1 MSASPEQRRAVSYPT
16 GTVSFL
22 FTDVEGSTRL
32 WQEHPDGMDAALER
46 HDRVVRDAIESHGG
60 YVFSTAGDAF
70 AAAFHTATRAVDAAV
85 SAQRALLDQPWSDGV
100 RIRVRMGIH
109 TGEAVERGGDYFGS
123 TLNRGARVMAAGHG
137 GQILMTSTTHG
148 ALDGTRPASIDLG
161 EHALRD
167 IDGVEHIFQ
176 IAADGLDADFPEI
189 RTLTGSRT
197 RLPTQRSS
205 LVGRDGDVADVRRR
219 LLDGRLVT
227 LTGAGGCGKTRLAI
241 EVAGRESRTVS
252 DGAFFVDL
260 ARIADDDEVADAFA
274 AGIDFVPDGSLR
286 TVHQVR
292 RRIGSKKMLLVV
304 DNCEHL
310 IDETADQ
317 VDGLLAACPNLRVLA
332 TSREALDVDG
342 EIVVRVQSLD
352 VEAGDGRSPAVR
364 LFLDRATDAGVELLA
379 ADDAVIA
386 AICERLDGLPLAI
399 ELAAARTTVLS
410 PSQILERLTDRF
422 TLLTG
427 GRRRTRGRQQT
438 LEATID
444 WSYDLL
450 APAEQDAL
458 RRISV
463 MPGAFDLKLASAV
476 LDESPDRTVD
486 RLEALVA
493 RSLLQTVRE
502 AGSGEIRYRLL
513 ETIRVYAHQHLVD
526 AGDAES
532 TRDRHAEHV
541 ADRLDSYPTVLTMA
555 PEHHLLA
562 DDVLLA
568 IDWAHGRDDRLLG
581 ARLVSG
587 ASPIFIGR
595 GLGDKGAQLHE
606 WAVEVDDPMLRCS
619 VLASHAL
626 LAMANDGSNLAELAR
641 RALATAGDRSFP
653 RQVQCYLFQALG
665 LLFID
670 PAGAQAHLRSAE
682 DVLGASVT
690 RMGDEAGI
698 DLWRADLAIWERD
711 YRTALDVS
719 ARSVGWPD
727 LDPLVAMNIHGAHLL
742 AAILC
747 EDGDTVRH
755 HLSDP
760 AIEGFRRQWLEGAR
774 RGEHWLLSYEA
785 IRAAGLAWTGDHQ
798 AARRDVADAVAMI
811 GSEAMTGVD
820 GDLLGAFAWA
830 CLGAGEV
837 DRARDLLDDT
847 YGLARSP
854 NTYLLLTEARERA
867 NGITDTTTASR
878 IAEIIRWYPLLETI
892 RAERRTQR
900 MLESELDRLHLS

>member
-1 MSASPEQRRAVSYPT
+1 MSYPT

-32 WQEHPDGMDAALER
+32 WQEHPDEMAAALER
-46 HDRVVRDAIESHGG
+46 HDRVVRDAIDSNGG

-70 AAAFHTATRAVDAAV
+70 AAAFQSATRAVDAAV
-85 SAQRALLDQPWSDGV
+85 SAQRALLDQPWSEGV

-109 TGEAVERGGDYFGS
+109 TGEAVERDGDYFGS

-137 GQILMTSTTHG
+137 GQILITRTTHS
-148 ALDGTRPASIDLG
+148 ALDGTRPTSIDLG

-167 IDGVEHIFQ
+167 IDGVENIFQ
-176 IAADGLDADFPEI
+176 IVADGLDADFPDI
-189 RTLTGSRT
+189 RTVADSRT

-205 LVGRDGDVADVRRR
+205 LVGRDDDVADVRRR

-241 EVAGRESRTVS
+241 EVAGRESQTVG

-260 ARIADDDEVADAFA
+260 ARIGDDDEVADAFA
-274 AGIDFVPDGSLR
+274 TGIDFVPDGSVP

-332 TSREALDVDG
+332 TSREPLDVDG
-342 EIVVRVQSLD
+342 EIVVRVQSLE

-364 LFLDRATDAGVELLA
+364 LFLDRTTDAGVELLA

-463 MPGAFDLKLASAV
+463 MPGAFDLELASAV
-476 LDESPDRTVD
+476 LDESPDHTVD

-493 RSLLQTVRE
+493 RSLLQTVRD

-513 ETIRVYAHQHLVD
+513 ETIRVYAHQRLVD
-526 AGDAES
+526 GGDAET
-532 TRDRHAEHV
+532 TRDRHARHV
-541 ADRLDSYPTVLTMA
+541 AGRLDAHPTAMTMVA
-555 PEHHLLA
+555 EHHLLA

-568 IDWAHGRDDRLLG
+568 IDWAHGRGDRTFG

-595 GLGDKGAQLHE
+595 GLSKKGTELHE
-606 WAVEVDDPMLRCS
+606 WAVQVDDPILRS
-619 VLASHAL
+619 TVLASHAL
-626 LAMANDGSNLAELAR
+626 LALANNGAYGELSR
-641 RALATAGDRSFP
+641 RALEAAGDRSFP
-653 RQVQCYLFQALG
+653 RRIQCHLYQALG

-682 DVLGASVT
+682 DELGASDSHT
-690 RMGDEAGI
+690 GDEVGI

-711 YRTALDVS
+711 YRTALALS
-719 ARSVGWPD
+719 ARSVGRPD
-727 LDPLVAMNIHGAHLL
+727 MDPLVAMNIHGAHLL
-742 AAILC
+742 AAVLC
-747 EDGDTVRH
+747 EDGETVRH
-755 HLSDP
+755 HLTDP
-760 AIEGFRRQWLEGAR
+760 DIEGFRQQWLEGAR

-785 IRAAGLAWTGDHQ
+785 IRAAALAWTGDHEP
-798 AARRDVADAVAMI
+798 ARRNLADAAAMI
-811 GSEAMTGVD
+811 GPDAMTGVD

-830 CLGAGEV
+830 CLAAGEV

-854 NTYLLLTEARERA
+854 NTHLLLTEARERA
-867 NGITDTTTASR
+867 NGITDATTASR
-878 IAEIIRWYPLLETI
+878 IAEIIRWFPLLETI
-892 RAERRTQR
+892 QAELRTQR
-900 MLESELDRLHLS
+900 MLESELDRLHLR

>member
-1 MSASPEQRRAVSYPT
+1 MA
-16 GTVSFL
+16 
-22 FTDVEGSTRL
+22 
-32 WQEHPDGMDAALER
+32 AALER
-46 HDRVVRDAIESHGG
+46 HDRIVRDAIESNGG

-85 SAQRALLDQPWSDGV
+85 SAQRALLDQPWPDGV

-137 GQILMTSTTHG
+137 GQVLMTSTTHG
-148 ALDGTRPASIDLG
+148 ALDGTRQTSIDLG

-167 IDGVEHIFQ
+167 IDGVERIFQ
-176 IAADGLDADFPEI
+176 IVAVGLDADFPEI
-189 RTLTGSRT
+189 RTVADSRT

-205 LVGRDGDVADVRRR
+205 LVGRDDDVADVRRR

-241 EVAGRESRTVS
+241 EVAGRESQTVG

-260 ARIADDDEVADAFA
+260 ARIGDDDEVADAFA
-274 AGIDFVPDGSLR
+274 MGIDFVPDGSVP

-332 TSREALDVDG
+332 TSREALDLDG

-352 VEAGDGRSPAVR
+352 IEGGDGRSPAVR
-364 LFLDRATDAGVELLA
+364 LFLDRATDVGVELLA
-379 ADDAVIA
+379 ADDVEIA

-463 MPGAFDLKLASAV
+463 MPGAFDLVLASAV
-476 LDESPDRTVD
+476 LDESPDLTVD

-502 AGSGEIRYRLL
+502 AGSGDIRYRLL
-513 ETIRVYAHQHLVD
+513 ETIRVYAYQRLVD

-532 TRDRHAEHV
+532 TRNRHAEHV
-541 ADRLDSYPTVLTMA
+541 ADRLDTHPTAMTMVA
-555 PEHHLLA
+555 EHHLLA

-568 IDWAHGRDDRLLG
+568 IDWAHGRDDRTLG

-595 GLGDKGAQLHE
+595 GLSNKGAQLHE
-606 WAVEVDDPMLRCS
+606 WAVHVDDLILRS
-619 VLASHAL
+619 TVLASHAL
-626 LAMANDGSNLAELAR
+626 LALANNGAYGELSR
-641 RALATAGDRSFP
+641 QALDAAGDRSFP
-653 RQVQCYLFQALG
+653 RRVQCYLFQALG

-670 PAGAQAHLRSAE
+670 PAGAESYLRSAE
-682 DVLGASVT
+682 TEVAASGT
-690 RMGDEAGI
+690 PTSDRGGI

-719 ARSVGWPD
+719 GRSVGSPD

-742 AAILC
+742 AAVLC

-755 HLSDP
+755 HLADP
-760 AIEGFRRQWLEGAR
+760 AIAGFRQQWLEGAR

-785 IRAAGLAWTGDHQ
+785 IRAAALAWTGDHE
-798 AARRDVADAVAMI
+798 AARRDLADASAMI
-811 GSEAMTGVD
+811 GSDAMTGVD

-830 CLGAGEV
+830 CLAAGEV

-847 YGLARSP
+847 YGFARSP
-854 NTYLLLTEARERA
+854 NTHLLLTEARERA
-867 NGITDTTTASR
+867 NGITDATTASR
-878 IAEIIRWYPLLETI
+878 ITEIIRWYPLLDTI
-892 RAERRTQR
+892 QAERRTQR
-900 MLESELDRLHLS
+900 ALESELDRLQLR